1 MRTTYVVKRLSGR
14 PFFCS
19 ALLALLV
26 TASPRAGVEAQAPD
40 ATPDDP
46 LVINLDDIEWGPP
59 GNRPRFPQG
68 SRTAQLGTDPDSGG
82 PMYYA
87 KFPAGSHFDLHWHT
101 HTEFVV
107 VVSGNVTFV
116 LGEETHSLSPGSY
129 VVIPARMNHSWD
141 VPSGGEDSVILVRR
155 RGPADLNFVDP

>member
-1 MRTTYVVKRLSGR
+1 MKTTRVVTRLVGAPLFSG
-14 PFFCS
+14 
-19 ALLALLV
+19 ALLV
-26 TASPRAGVEAQAPD
+26 SLLT
-40 ATPDDP
+40 ATPRSDAETQQPPGSPDEP
-46 LVINLDDIEWGPP
+46 LVLNLDEIEWGPP

-155 RGPADLNFVDP
+155 RGPADFNFVDP